1 MKNRVKHI
9 ILMESFLDHSLLL
22 MRKDYINDIQEELL
36 SYMIHQLS
44 LYYSSKQWIKDYDD
58 YSLGLFPKDLRCGVL
73 SQDAIYDLL
82 DEYKNYKL
90 NQ

>member
-9 ILMESFLDHSLLL
+9 ILMEYYLNKWNELI
-22 MRKDYINDIQEELL
+22 KIKNPTYIQDEMLH
-36 SYMIHQLS
+36 YMIHHLS
-44 LYYSSKQWIKDYDD
+44 MYYSSKQWIKDYDD

-90 NQ
+90 N